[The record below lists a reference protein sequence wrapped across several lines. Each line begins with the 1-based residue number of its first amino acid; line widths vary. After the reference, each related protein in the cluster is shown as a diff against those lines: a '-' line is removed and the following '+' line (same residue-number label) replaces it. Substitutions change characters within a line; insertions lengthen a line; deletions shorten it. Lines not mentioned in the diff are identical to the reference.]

1 MVKLGN
7 LTGLDNIKGL
17 TSQEAAARLSS
28 EGYNEL
34 PSGKKRTFIDT
45 AFEVMKEPMFLLLIA
60 CGAIYLLI
68 GDIEEAL
75 MLLGFVFVV
84 IGITIYQERKVERA
98 LEALKS
104 LSSPRALVIRDGVA
118 NRIPGQEV
126 VCGDTII
133 LAEGDRV
140 PADALVMSCSNLLI
154 DESLLTGESVPVR
167 KAPSEAAAAF
177 GRPGGDDIPFV
188 YSSTL
193 VVQGHGVAEVKQT
206 GVNTEIGKIGRAL
219 QTLEPEKTRLQVETE
234 KLVKMFAAFGMAV
247 CATVIVIYA
256 LTRGDWLT
264 GVLTGLTLAMA
275 LIPEEIPVVLTIFL
289 ALGAW
294 RMSKHRVLT
303 RQLKAI
309 QTLGSTTVL
318 SVDKTGT
325 LTMNM
330 MSVRKIYSG
339 GQFFTVDDATTTLPE
354 RFHELVEFAILASQH
369 DPFDPMEKAIKG
381 VGRKLLADTEHIHD
395 NWVLMQEYA
404 LSKKLL
410 ALSHVWAS
418 PSWGDLVIASK
429 GAPEA
434 IFDLCHLDE
443 HEIAALS
450 SCVQQMAG
458 EGLRVLGVA
467 RANFRKPDL
476 PGDQHDYDFRF
487 IGLVGFS
494 DPLRPMVA
502 GAVRECYEAGLR
514 TVMITGDYPVTA
526 QNIARQAGIRPC
538 EAVITGHELD
548 TMGDDELNGRIR
560 NVNVFAR
567 VVPEQKLRI
576 VNALK
581 KNGEIVVMTGD
592 GVNDA
597 PALRS
602 AHIGIAMGSRGTEV
616 AREAAS
622 FPDDD
627 FSSFQAVK
635 MGRRIFDNLK
645 KAMAYIFAVHVPIAG
660 MSLLPVLFGWPIML
674 FPAHIAFLELI
685 IDPVCS
691 VVFEAEPEEKDV
703 MKRPPRKIDEP
714 VFDRRTIL
722 FSILQG
728 FVVLLVVLA
737 VYRIAPM
744 LGESEAQAR
753 APPSRAR
760 DSNWPCLTN
769 RSEPTI
775 VEAPTPNRRSSG
787 TAAPSPAPPFWPHFV
802 RPAHLSTGLPEAA
815 SSIRGRGAEDIAE
828 GPDWGRCTGIVS
840 RESRLNGGEAAGTR
854 ISAHCK
860 PIHLIPCHFSWASAT
875 YRPARRT
882 ADATL
887 NTRERA
893 QVEHRVK

>member
-17 TSQEAAARLSS
+17 TSQEAADRLLS

-34 PSGKKRTFIDT
+34 PAGKKRTFIDT
-45 AFEVMKEPMFLLLIA
+45 AFDVMKEPMFLLLITG
-60 CGAIYLLI
+60 GAIYLLI
-68 GDIEEAL
+68 GDVEEAL

-118 NRIPGQEV
+118 NRIPGREV
-126 VCGDTII
+126 VRGDIFV

-140 PADALVMSCSNLLI
+140 PADALVLSCSNLMI

-167 KAPSEAAAAF
+167 KAPSESDIAI
-177 GRPGGDDIPFV
+177 GRPGGDDLPFV

-193 VVQGHGVAEVKQT
+193 VVQGHGVAVVKKA
-206 GVNTEIGKIGRAL
+206 GVHTETGKIGKAL
-219 QTLEPEKTRLQVETE
+219 QTLGPEKTSLQKETE
-234 KLVKMFAAFGMAV
+234 KLVKVFAAVGMAV
-247 CATVIVIYA
+247 CALVIVIYA
-256 LTRGDWLT
+256 LTRGDWLN
-264 GVLTGLTLAMA
+264 GVLNGVTLAMA

-330 MSVRKIYSG
+330 MTLRKLYCRGSSFVIDG
-339 GQFFTVDDATTTLPE
+339 ATATLPE
-354 RFHELVEFAILASQH
+354 PFHELLEFSILASQN
-369 DPFDPMEKAIKG
+369 DPFDPMEKAIKSIG
-381 VGRKLLADTEHIHD
+381 GKLLADTEHLHD
-395 NWVLMQEYA
+395 NWTLLQEYA

-410 ALSHVWAS
+410 ALSHVWTS
-418 PSWGDLVIASK
+418 PTGSEFVISAK

-434 IFDLCHLDE
+434 IFDLCHLDKD
-443 HEIAALS
+443 EIAALS
-450 SCVQQMAG
+450 PRVQEMAG
-458 EGLRVLGVA
+458 EGLRVLSVA
-467 RANFRKPDL
+467 RADFGKRDL
-476 PGDQHDYDFRF
+476 PEDQHDYDFQF
-487 IGLVGFS
+487 IGLIGFS

-502 GAVRECYEAGLR
+502 EAVEECYGAGLR
-514 TVMITGDYPVTA
+514 TIMITGDYPVTA

-538 EAVITGHELD
+538 DEVITGYELEAI
-548 TMGDDELNGRIR
+548 GDDELRERIR
-560 NVNVFAR
+560 RVNVFAR

-597 PALRS
+597 PALKS
-602 AHIGIAMGSRGTEV
+602 AQIGIAMGCRGTEV
-616 AREAAS
+616 AREAAA
-622 FPDDD
+622 FVLLDDD
-627 FSSFQAVK
+627 FSSIVRAVK
-635 MGRRIFDNLK
+635 LGRRIFDNLK
-645 KAMAYIFAVHVPIAG
+645 KAMSYIFAIHVPIAG
-660 MSLLPVLFGWPIML
+660 MSLLPVLLGWPIML

-703 MKRPPRKIDEP
+703 MKRPPKKIDEP
-714 VFDRRTIL
+714 VFDKRTIL
-722 FSILQG
+722 LSVLQG

-737 VYRIAPM
+737 VYLIAPM

-753 APPSRAR
+753 ALAFTTLVIA
-760 DSNWPCLTN
+760 NLGVVFTN
-769 RSEPTI
+769 RSWSRTI
-775 VEAPTPNRRSSG
+775 PEMLKTPNSALLWVSG
-787 TAAPSPAPPFWPHFV
+787 AALFFLGLALYVPFLASIFKFGQL
-802 RPAHLSTGLPEAA
+802 HLLDLAICA
-815 SSIRGRGAEDIAE
+815 
-828 GPDWGRCTGIVS
+828 
-840 RESRLNGGEAAGTR
+840 L
-854 ISAHCK
+854 
-860 PIHLIPCHFSWASAT
+860 ASAVSILWFEVLKIIN
-875 YRPARRT
+875 RRFGKK
-882 ADATL
+882 AG
-887 NTRERA
+887 RETH
-893 QVEHRVK
+893 V

>member
-7 LTGLDNIKGL
+7 LPGLDNIRGL
-17 TSQEAAARLSS
+17 SRQEALSRLRS

-34 PSGKKRTFIDT
+34 PAGKKRTFIDT
-45 AFEVMKEPMFLLLIA
+45 AVDVMKEPMFLLLIA
-60 CGAIYLLI
+60 GGAIYLLF
-68 GDIEEAL
+68 GDVEEAL

-118 NRIPGQEV
+118 NRIPGREV
-126 VCGDTII
+126 VRGDIVA

-140 PADALVMSCSNLLI
+140 PADALVLSCSNLMI

-167 KAPSEAAAAF
+167 KAPSESDVAI
-177 GRPGGDDIPFV
+177 GRPGGDDLPFV

-193 VVQGHGVAEVKQT
+193 VVQGHGVAEVKRI
-206 GVNTEIGKIGRAL
+206 GVHTETGKIGKAL
-219 QTLEPEKTRLQVETE
+219 QTLGPEKTPLQKETE
-234 KLVKMFAAFGMAV
+234 KLVKVFAAVGMAICV
-247 CATVIVIYA
+247 MVIVIYA
-256 LTRGDWLT
+256 LTRGDLLN
-264 GVLTGLTLAMA
+264 GVLTGVTLAMA

-309 QTLGSTTVL
+309 QMLGSTTVL

-330 MSVRKIYSG
+330 MSVRKLFCRG
-339 GQFFTVDDATTTLPE
+339 NFFAVDDATTTLPE
-354 RFHELVEFAILASQH
+354 PFHELVEFSILASQH

-381 VGRKLLADTEHIHD
+381 IGRKLLADTEHLHD
-395 NWVLMQEYA
+395 NWTLVQEYA

-418 PSWGDLVIASK
+418 PAGSELVIAAK

-434 IFDLCHLDE
+434 IFDLCHLSNE
-443 HEIAALS
+443 EIATLGL
-450 SCVQQMAG
+450 CVQEMAG

-467 RANFRKPDL
+467 RANFRRSDL
-476 PGDQHDYDFRF
+476 PEDQHDYDFRF

-502 GAVRECYEAGLR
+502 DAVRECYEAGLR

-526 QNIARQAGIRPC
+526 QNIARQAGIRSC
-538 EAVITGHELD
+538 EEVITGHELD
-548 TMGDDELNGRIR
+548 TMGDDELKDRIR

-576 VNALK
+576 VDALK

-597 PALRS
+597 PALKS

-616 AREAAS
+616 AREAAA
-622 FPDDD
+622 FVLLDDD
-627 FSSFQAVK
+627 FSTIVRAVK

-645 KAMAYIFAVHVPIAG
+645 KAISYIFAIHVPIAG
-660 MSLLPVLFGWPIML
+660 MSLLPVLLGWPIML

-703 MKRPPRKIDEP
+703 MKRPPKKIDQP
-714 VFDRRTIL
+714 LFDRRTIL
-722 FSILQG
+722 LSLLQG

-753 APPSRAR
+753 ALAFTTLVIANLS
-760 DSNWPCLTN
+760 LVFTN
-769 RSEPTI
+769 RSWSRTI
-775 VEAPTPNRRSSG
+775 PEMLKTPNDALLGVSV
-787 TAAPSPAPPFWPHFV
+787 AALFFLGLALYVPF
-802 RPAHLSTGLPEAA
+802 LA
-815 SSIRGRGAEDIAE
+815 SIFKFGQ
-828 GPDWGRCTGIVS
+828 
-840 RESRLNGGEAAGTR
+840 L
-854 ISAHCK
+854 
-860 PIHLIPCHFSWASAT
+860 HLIDLAICALASVMSILWFEVLKVVNRWARNKVGHETQA
-875 YRPARRT
+875 
-882 ADATL
+882 
-887 NTRERA
+887 
-893 QVEHRVK
+893 

>member
-118 NRIPGQEV
+118 NRIPGREV

-167 KAPSEAAAAF
+167 KAPSEADAAF

-219 QTLEPEKTRLQVETE
+219 QTLEPEKTRLQMETE

-330 MSVRKIYSG
+330 MSVRKIYAG
-339 GQFFTVDDATTTLPE
+339 GQFFVVDDVTTTLPE
-354 RFHELVEFAILASQH
+354 PFHELVEFAILASQH

-622 FPDDD
+622 FVLLDDD
-627 FSSFQAVK
+627 FSSIVQAVK

-753 APPSRAR
+753 ALAFTTLVIA
-760 DSNWPCLTN
+760 NLGLVFTN
-769 RSEPTI
+769 RSWSRTI
-775 VEAPTPNRRSSG
+775 VEMLRTPNRALFGVS
-787 TAAPSPAPPFWPHFV
+787 AAALLFLGLALYVPFLASIFRFGQLHPIDLVICLIASVVSILWF
-802 RPAHLSTGLPEAA
+802 EALK
-815 SSIRGRGAEDIAE
+815 I
-828 GPDWGRCTGIVS
+828 
-840 RESRLNGGEAAGTR
+840 LN
-854 ISAHCK
+854 
-860 PIHLIPCHFSWASAT
+860 
-875 YRPARRT
+875 RRT
-882 ADATL
+882 RKKASK
-887 NTRERA
+887 NTN
-893 QVEHRVK
+893 V